1 MGKFLGRE
9 VLDAYVTIAPCFKAL
24 YPYDVCVTICDVD
37 KIIAYVPADT
47 FDIKLSVGETVN
59 TGSSAYAAMQEGR
72 RKVITV
78 GKEVYGVPYK
88 AITEP
93 VFDENNN
100 VIGAVGVGLSLE
112 NQNKLQEVIEQFSS
126 AFEQVGSGVQEIAS
140 GAQNLANIGARLA
153 GAAQQTSENVKQT
166 DEIIQMIRSIADMSK
181 LLGLNAAIEA
191 ARAGDQGRGFAVV
204 AEEIRRLAEE
214 SNTSAKQVESILLK
228 IADSTKVINNDTQET
243 SAVSQEQSSATE
255 EIAASMEELT
265 AQLETLNDFVKLL

>member
-1 MGKFLGRE
+1 MGKFIGKE
-9 VLDAYVTIAPCFKAL
+9 VFDAFVTIAPHLKAL
-24 YPYDVCVTICDVD
+24 YPYDVFVTICDFKQAVLHVPGD
-37 KIIAYVPADT
+37 TIDLKIKPGDPIIEGAVARM
-47 FDIKLSVGETVN
+47 
-59 TGSSAYAAMQEGR
+59 AMDEGR
-72 RKVITV
+72 REVRVT
-78 GKEVYGVPYK
+78 GKELYGVPYK
-88 AITEP
+88 AMAEP
-93 VFDENNN
+93 VYDENDE
-100 VIGAVGVGLSLE
+100 VIGAVVVGLSLE

-126 AFEQVGSGVQEIAS
+126 AFEQVGNGVQEIAS
-140 GAQNLANIGARLA
+140 GAQNLANIGSRLA

-214 SNTSAKQVESILLK
+214 SNTSAKQVESILLE
-228 IADSTKVINNDTQET
+228 IADSIKVINTDTQET

-255 EIAASMEELT
+255 QIAASIEELT